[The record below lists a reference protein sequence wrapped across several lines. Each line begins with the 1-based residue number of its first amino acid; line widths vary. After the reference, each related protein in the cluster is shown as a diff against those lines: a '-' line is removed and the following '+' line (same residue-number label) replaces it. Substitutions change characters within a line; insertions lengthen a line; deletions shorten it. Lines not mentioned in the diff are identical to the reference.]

1 MTVEAILFALF
12 FCFIPACF
20 FLYNLVAAIYY
31 NVKRAV
37 AIVST
42 DPSKADE
49 KDGLLLGNIIWASLS
64 LSVIIGIVVLLC
76 HS

>member
-1 MTVEAILFALF
+1 MGYLVFFLFAF
-12 FCFIPACF
+12 VPACG

-31 NVKRAV
+31 NTKRAV
-37 AIVST
+37 AIVSA

-49 KDGLLLGNIIWASLS
+49 KDGLLLGNIICASLS

>member
-1 MTVEAILFALF
+1 MGYLVFFLFAF
-12 FCFIPACF
+12 VPACG

-31 NVKRAV
+31 NTKRAV
-37 AIVST
+37 AIVSA

-49 KDGLLLGNIIWASLS
+49 KDGLLLGNILWASLF
-64 LSVIIGIVVLLC
+64 LSIILIGMIYLC